1 MGLSDILSRIKSA
14 LGIGGSRRQQPRQGQ
29 YQQGQPRQGQP
40 PQGQA
45 QESADGH
52 QQGTNVTVEREP
64 STGTEDAVKGTDTEP
79 ETTGGSESEQA
90 TRESG
95 GEATDDAAEEVSEDS
110 QEEASED
117 SSEEATEHAE
127 TTAAEESAESET
139 DLGTDESTDVIKGI
153 GSAYAER
160 LSEAGVETVADL
172 ATGDAESLSE
182 ETGISETRL
191 QNWIDRA
198 KHR

>member
-1 MGLSDILSRIKSA
+1 MGLSDILGRIKSA

-29 YQQGQPRQGQP
+29 YQQGQPQQGQ
-40 PQGQA
+40 QGEIQ
-45 QESADGH
+45 QSAGG

-64 STGTEDAVKGTDTEP
+64 STETEDAVKGTDTEP
-79 ETTGGSESEQA
+79 ETTGGSESEHA
-90 TRESG
+90 TRDSEEEVTEEPAEDVTGDSED
-95 GEATDDAAEEVSEDS
+95 EATAESDV
-110 QEEASED
+110 EAG
-117 SSEEATEHAE
+117 
-127 TTAAEESAESET
+127 EESADSEA

-160 LSEAGVETVADL
+160 LAEAGVDTVADL
-172 ATGDAESLSE
+172 ATGDAESLSA

>member
-14 LGIGGSRRQQPRQGQ
+14 LGIGGSRRQQPPQGQ
-29 YQQGQPRQGQP
+29 YQQGQPQQGEP
-40 PQGQA
+40 PQEQA
-45 QESADGH
+45 QEPAAGQ

-64 STGTEDAVKGTDTEP
+64 STETEDAVKGTDTEP
-79 ETTGGSESEQA
+79 ETAGGSESEHA
-90 TRESG
+90 TGESE
-95 GEATDDAAEEVSEDS
+95 GEVTDDSA
-110 QEEASED
+110 
-117 SSEEATEHAE
+117 EEATEGSE
-127 TTAAEESAESET
+127 DEAADESEAEAADDPAASES
-139 DLGTDESTDVIKGI
+139 DLGTDEPTDVIKGI

-198 KHR
+198 RHR